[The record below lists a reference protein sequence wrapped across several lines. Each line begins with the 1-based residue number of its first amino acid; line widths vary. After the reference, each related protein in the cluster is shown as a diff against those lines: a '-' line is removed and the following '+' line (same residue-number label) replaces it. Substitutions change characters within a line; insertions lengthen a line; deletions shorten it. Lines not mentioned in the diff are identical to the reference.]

1 MGHEEENR
9 SIAKAFVGLAVIL
22 WLIISIVASVL
33 AQVDDE
39 SELAKKT
46 QNPVA
51 DLISVPLQNN
61 FNFDAV
67 TIPYWTK
74 VQLKIFFSS

>member
-9 SIAKAFVGLAVIL
+9 SIAKAFVGVAVIL

-39 SELAKKT
+39 SEFT
-46 QNPVA
+46 HSFA
-51 DLISVPLQNN
+51 DWYSVYGI
-61 FNFDAV
+61 FDN
-67 TIPYWTK
+67 
-74 VQLKIFFSS
+74 

>member
-1 MGHEEENR
+1 MADYFDR
-9 SIAKAFVGLAVIL
+9 AA
-22 WLIISIVASVL
+22 VL

-51 DLISVPLQNN
+51 DLIRVSLQNN
-61 FNFDAV
+61 FNFGAV

-74 VQLKIFFSS
+74 VQLKFFFSS